1 MTSPTRS
8 HLVQALLGQQ
18 DPGSG
23 LEPQLEP
30 QPQAWME
37 NQDVGN
43 LGGMSG

>member
-1 MTSPTRS
+1 M
-8 HLVQALLGQQ
+8 QALLGQQ
-18 DPGSG
+18 DPGLG

-43 LGGMSG
+43 LGGMSE